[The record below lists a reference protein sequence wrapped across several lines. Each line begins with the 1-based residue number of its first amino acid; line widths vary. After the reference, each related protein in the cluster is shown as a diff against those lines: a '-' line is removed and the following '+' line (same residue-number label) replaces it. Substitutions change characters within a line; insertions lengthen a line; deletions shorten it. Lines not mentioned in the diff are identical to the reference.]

1 MKLKKEIA
9 TLLLAS
15 TLLAAPLTACQQTP
29 DGGDKIDN
37 ATLEITT
44 VETTPQETTTPK
56 PPNTNQNPFDF
67 SLSELGGKLGCYVS
81 QEYGNNLEVAMEN
94 DDAPFPIRFEYE
106 EYKSTEFKM
115 ITQQGDAEFSITLP
129 LKKPCRVLDWYSSFQ
144 DDLNGYVFV
153 FDSNYASI
161 SAMPAIELV
170 YLLKTTDG
178 GKTWDVKQYQDPPS
192 VGGRD
197 YIEGAHFFTDQIG
210 FFMARLWS
218 FDDLVDR
225 TYWTFDGGNTW
236 ELMSPIQYPDLKT
249 ALGAD
254 KYNYSTEIADL
265 ELIDDTYYMT
275 VIIVADGPY
284 SFDGDYF
291 LCVKYASKDLKN
303 WTLVTKYEE
312 ETDTKPARKA
322 PTFHNGVWGNSNVTY
337 TYNQNTELSVHI
349 ADWNEDHLVT
359 SLSDLD
365 VSAAKYSP
373 SAIGVNN
380 ERAFLVLEQFYE
392 PKITVVSF
400 ERGSQ
405 SETVVELDVDETM
418 YEVEGYIL
426 SGTFI
431 SEKVGY
437 LFVFTEVIGGH
448 SRGSA
453 KLSHFFKTEDGGN
466 TWQSLNV
473 QNIPLLDLRNH
484 IIYAKMINENVG
496 LISGAIFGADYD
508 FCERTLL
515 TTDGGLNWVHIN
527 IPELPQDDNLPWA
540 EVTNFTQIGE
550 SYILTIRYTKSQ
562 ENFTCT
568 YDYAKYESV
577 DLNTWTRIN

>member
-15 TLLAAPLTACQQTP
+15 TILTASLTACNTAQN
-29 DGGDKIDN
+29 GGDKIDHTTN
-37 ATLEITT
+37 TTIT
-44 VETTPQETTTPK
+44 ET
-56 PPNTNQNPFDF
+56 
-67 SLSELGGKLGCYVS
+67 
-81 QEYGNNLEVAMEN
+81 
-94 DDAPFPIRFEYE
+94 E
-106 EYKSTEFKM
+106 EK
-115 ITQQGDAEFSITLP
+115 
-129 LKKPCRVLDWYSSFQ
+129 
-144 DDLNGYVFV
+144 
-153 FDSNYASI
+153 
-161 SAMPAIELV
+161 
-170 YLLKTTDG
+170 
-178 GKTWDVKQYQDPPS
+178 
-192 VGGRD
+192 
-197 YIEGAHFFTDQIG
+197 
-210 FFMARLWS
+210 
-218 FDDLVDR
+218 
-225 TYWTFDGGNTW
+225 
-236 ELMSPIQYPDLKT
+236 
-249 ALGAD
+249 AD
-254 KYNYSTEIADL
+254 I
-265 ELIDDTYYMT
+265 
-275 VIIVADGPY
+275 
-284 SFDGDYF
+284 
-291 LCVKYASKDLKN
+291 
-303 WTLVTKYEE
+303 
-312 ETDTKPARKA
+312 KPARKA

-365 VSAAKYSP
+365 ISAAKYSP

-437 LFVFTEVIGGH
+437 LFVFTEVVGGH

-527 IPELPQDDNLPWA
+527 IPELPQEDDLQWA
-540 EVTNFTQIGE
+540 EVTDFTSVDGA
-550 SYILTIRYTKSQ
+550 YILTIQYETP
-562 ENFTCT
+562 EGTNG
-568 YDYAKYESV
+568 YAKYQSV
-577 DLNTWTRIN
+577 DLNTWTRIS